1 MASDIRIDISG
12 IDALLRAEPG
22 KVSKWLDGLAE
33 SITGDAKLSMGS
45 SPAGATYQR
54 GGVTHVASLPGYPPN
69 VDIGSLINS
78 LHWEPTGTNE
88 RTIMDGVEYGIYL
101 EDGTEN
107 MLPRPFMKPA
117 FDRARA
123 DLPNTAKSGLDLENF

>member
-33 SITGDAKLSMGS
+33 SIVTDIKLSMGS
-45 SPAGATYQR
+45 SPSSPGDPP
-54 GGVTHVASLPGYPPN
+54 GVDTGTLRASM
-69 VDIGSLINS
+69 
-78 LHWEPTGTNE
+78 HWEATGASE
-88 RTIMDGVEYGIYL
+88 RTVMDGVEYGVFL
-101 EDGTEN
+101 EDGTEK

-123 DLPNTAKSGLDLENF
+123 DLPNTAKDGIDLENF

>member
-33 SITGDAKLSMGS
+33 SIVTDIKLSMGS
-45 SPAGATYQR
+45 SPSAAYDPP
-54 GGVTHVASLPGYPPN
+54 GVDTGTLRASM
-69 VDIGSLINS
+69 
-78 LHWEPTGTNE
+78 HWEATGTSE
-88 RTIMDGVEYGIYL
+88 RTVMDGVEYGVYL
-101 EDGTEN
+101 EEGVQVN
-107 MLPRPFMKPA
+107 NLLPRPFMKPA

-123 DLPNTAKSGLDLENF
+123 DLPRDAKGDLDLENF